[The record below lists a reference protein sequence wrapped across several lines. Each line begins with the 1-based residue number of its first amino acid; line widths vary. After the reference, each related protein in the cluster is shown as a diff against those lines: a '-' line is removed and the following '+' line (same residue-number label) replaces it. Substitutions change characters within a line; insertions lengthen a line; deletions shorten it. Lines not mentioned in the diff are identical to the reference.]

1 MEKEYKRQYREQT
14 PETKQKISAALKGR
28 QKSSTHKDN
37 ISQGLKDYWKLVPS
51 KNQYDDL
58 MSIGE

>member
-28 QKSSTHKDN
+28 QKSSTHKEN
-37 ISQGLKDYWKLVPS
+37 ISKGLIDYWKQIRPKQSEDV
-51 KNQYDDL
+51 
-58 MSIGE
+58 IR